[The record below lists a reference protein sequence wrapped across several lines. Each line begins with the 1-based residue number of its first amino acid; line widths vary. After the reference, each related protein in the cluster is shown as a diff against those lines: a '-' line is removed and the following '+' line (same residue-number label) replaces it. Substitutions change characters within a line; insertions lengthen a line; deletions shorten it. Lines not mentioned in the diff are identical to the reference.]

1 MGSKVLTAEYAKL
14 EDDERRGLRALDL
27 TDKLLI
33 IEARNDVRALAT
45 LRAAVLSGRPVAI
58 VERSV
63 LDQLNCT
70 PATSGREGLLVTET
84 AGVAGARLVCFTSG
98 SSGKAK
104 GILRSYESWLRTFEL
119 QRNTLSYNANASV
132 LIVGNLA
139 HSLHLYGAMEALDRG
154 VVPIILDKFS
164 PRQVAD
170 ACRTFALEMIYATPA
185 HLNLMIAYGRKKPVP
200 PLPSVTHILAGG
212 AKLDEKRLSQLA
224 ALFPHAQIVE
234 FFGTTETSYIT
245 MKSPDSPTGSVGKAL
260 AGVTLRITD
269 AQGQILPP
277 GREGMLW
284 VYSDMLFEDY
294 VFGEDPNT
302 RWHDGFL
309 TVGDQGYVDPDGN
322 LFFTARIG
330 SMVTIAGENVF
341 LDHVERRLH
350 ARVQAGESAI
360 LPIEDPL
367 RGRRLVAV
375 TQFEMPRGQA
385 GAILR
390 SLRDEFGPLKSPK
403 SLIHMKD
410 WPFLPSGK
418 TDRQTL
424 LTRVAGKV

>member
-1 MGSKVLTAEYAKL
+1 MLKAEFAKL
-14 EDDERRGLRALDL
+14 EGIERRRVGALRRGD
-27 TDKLLI
+27 TLLL
-33 IEARNDVRALAT
+33 IEARNTVRVLALF
-45 LRAAVLSGRPVAI
+45 RAAVLSGRPAAI

-63 LDQLNCT
+63 LDQLDVI
-70 PATSGREGLLVTET
+70 PVLSGRESLFIMAAVGLE
-84 AGVAGARLVCFTSG
+84 GAKLVCFTSG
-98 SSGKAK
+98 SSGTAK
-104 GILRSYESWLRTFEL
+104 GILRSYESWLRTFEV
-119 QRNTLSYNANASV
+119 QRNTLNYSANASV
-132 LIVGNLA
+132 LILGNLA

-154 VVPIILDKFS
+154 VLPTVLEKFS
-164 PRQVAD
+164 PKQVVD
-170 ACRTFALEMIYATPA
+170 WCRSLGVEMIYATPA
-185 HLNLMIAYGRKKPVP
+185 HLNLMLAYGRKRPVP

-212 AKLDEKRLSQLA
+212 AKLDERHFAQLK
-224 ALFPHAQIVE
+224 ALFPHARIVE

-245 MKSPDSPTGSVGKAL
+245 MKSPDSPTGSVGKPL
-260 AGVTLRITD
+260 SGVTLQVTD
-269 AQGQILPP
+269 DHGHVLPP
-277 GREGMLW
+277 GHEGMLW
-284 VYSDMLFEDY
+284 IKSDMLFEAY

-302 RWHDGFL
+302 RWRGGFV
-309 TVGDQGYVDPDGN
+309 TVGDQGYLDPDGN

-341 LDHVERRLH
+341 LDHVEQRLQ
-350 ARVQAGESAI
+350 ARVGAGESAI

-375 TQFEMPRGQA
+375 TQFEMPGGEA

-390 SLRDEFGPLKSPK
+390 SLREEFGPLKSPK

-424 LTRVAGKV
+424 LKRVAGKV

>member
-1 MGSKVLTAEYAKL
+1 
-14 EDDERRGLRALDL
+14 
-27 TDKLLI
+27 
-33 IEARNDVRALAT
+33 
-45 LRAAVLSGRPVAI
+45 
-58 VERSV
+58 
-63 LDQLNCT
+63 
-70 PATSGREGLLVTET
+70 
-84 AGVAGARLVCFTSG
+84 
-98 SSGKAK
+98 
-104 GILRSYESWLRTFEL
+104 
-119 QRNTLSYNANASV
+119 
-132 LIVGNLA
+132 
-139 HSLHLYGAMEALDRG
+139 MEALDRG
-154 VVPIILDKFS
+154 VVPTVLEKFS
-164 PRQVAD
+164 PRQVVD
-170 ACRTFALEMIYATPA
+170 RCLTLGLEMIYATPA
-185 HLNLMIAYGRKKPVP
+185 HLNLMIAYGRKKRVP
-200 PLPSVTHILAGG
+200 PLTTVSHILAGG
-212 AKLDEKRLSQLA
+212 AKLDERHLSQLET
-224 ALFPHAQIVE
+224 LFPHAQIVE

-245 MKSPDSPTGSVGKAL
+245 MKSPDSPAGSVGKAL
-260 AGVTLRITD
+260 AGVSLRITD
-269 AQGQILPP
+269 TQGQTLPP

-284 VYSDMLFEDY
+284 INSDMLFEDY

-302 RWHDGFL
+302 RWRGGFV
-309 TVGDQGYVDPDGN
+309 TVGDQGYLDPDGN

-341 LDHVERRLH
+341 LDHLERRLH

-424 LTRVAGKV
+424 LTRVAGKA

>member
-1 MGSKVLTAEYAKL
+1 MFTGEYAKL
-14 EDDERRGLRALDL
+14 EDDERRGVRAFDL
-27 TDKLLI
+27 ADQLLV
-33 IEARNDVRALAT
+33 IEARNKVRVLAA
-45 LRAAVLSGRPVAI
+45 LRAAVLSGRPAAI
-58 VERSV
+58 VERNV
-63 LDQLNCT
+63 MDHLNST
-70 PATSGREGLLVTET
+70 PVPSGREGLFV
-84 AGVAGARLVCFTSG
+84 AGVPGLAGAKLVCFTSG
-98 SSGKAK
+98 SSGRPK
-104 GILRSYESWLRTFEL
+104 GILRSYGSWLRTFEL
-119 QRNTLSYNANASV
+119 QRNTLNYNANMSV
-132 LIVGNLA
+132 LILGNLA

-154 VVPIILDKFS
+154 VVPIVLEKFS
-164 PRQVAD
+164 PKQVVD
-170 ACRTFALEMIYATPA
+170 RCRTLGLEMIYATPA

-212 AKLDEKRLSQLA
+212 AKLDEKHLSRLA
-224 ALFPHAQIVE
+224 ALFPRAQIVE

-245 MKSPDSPTGSVGKAL
+245 MKSPDSPTGSVGRAL

-269 AQGQILPP
+269 EHVHALPP

-284 VYSDMLFEDY
+284 VNSDMLFEGY

-309 TVGDQGYVDPDGN
+309 TVGDQGYLDSDGN

-350 ARVQAGESAI
+350 ARVRAGESAI

-367 RGRRLVAV
+367 RGCRLVAV
-375 TQFEMPRGQA
+375 TQFEMPGGQA

-403 SLIHMKD
+403 RLIHLKD

-424 LTRVAGKV
+424 LMRVARKV